1 MHISLIVAVTENGV
15 IGKDNKLL
23 WRLPSDMQRFVK
35 LTMGKP
41 IIMGRKTFQSIG
53 KPLKGRDNI
62 VITTDHS
69 FHAEGAFVVH
79 SVEQAITKAKECA
92 QIRNVQEIMVIGGE
106 QIYQQALE
114 FASYVYLSRVHT
126 NLQGDAFFPEL
137 DDSIWYETS
146 RQLFP
151 ADNKHDYDYSYIV
164 YNRDEGL

>member
-62 VITTDHS
+62 IITSDQN
-69 FHAEGAFVVH
+69 FQAKNAIVVH
-79 SVEQAITKAKECA
+79 SVEQAIATAKQCA
-92 QIRNVQEIMVIGGE
+92 QNRAVEEIMVIGGE
-106 QIYQQALE
+106 QIYQQTLE
-114 FASYVYLSRVHT
+114 FASYVYLSRVQAH
-126 NLQGDAFFPEL
+126 LEGDTVFPAL
-137 DDSIWYETS
+137 DETIWQEIS
-146 RQLFP
+146 RELFP
-151 ADNKHDYDYSYIV
+151 ADDKHNYDYSYIV
-164 YNRDEGL
+164 YNRR